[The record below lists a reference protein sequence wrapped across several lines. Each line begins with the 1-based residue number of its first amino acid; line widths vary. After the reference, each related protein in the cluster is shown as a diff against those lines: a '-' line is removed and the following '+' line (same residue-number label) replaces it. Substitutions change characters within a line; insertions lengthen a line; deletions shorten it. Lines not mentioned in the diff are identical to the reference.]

1 MQYGGPWCVCMFKLS
16 NIPKC
21 GRCKGGHII
30 EKYELKCSYCFG
42 MGHTK
47 KRCWK
52 KNGKGPIASANYLEV
67 LVDDE

>member
-1 MQYGGPWCVCMFKLS
+1 MFKLS